1 MGAPSLQNRHADRW
15 EVRGP
20 ARCVMPS
27 RSRGLEPTVATCTSD
42 PFRTSYIHLNNG
54 TQREGAYLDMYS
66 RSWHEASK
74 AYLLEGIL
82 FCISARFGTSQRAR
96 SPYLGPTRMP
106 LFICKA
112 RVPWRS
118 DTCKARVH
126 WSSDTQLYLLGRN
139 TVTCA
144 WSWFSF
150 TPSSRC
156 AVLFA
161 CYLIWWSGII
171 LDMLAGAKSGVAV
184 SIICTRGGITIYDPL
199 YMTRVN
205 CVSRFYRSKG

>member
-96 SPYLGPTRMP
+96 SPYLGPTIIGCRF
-106 LFICKA
+106 LYAKLAYLGEATHAKLAYIGAATHSC
-112 RVPWRS
+112 
-118 DTCKARVH
+118 TCWVA
-126 WSSDTQLYLLGRN
+126 
-139 TVTCA
+139 
-144 WSWFSF
+144 
-150 TPSSRC
+150 TPSPALGLGSLLRPPVVVLCCSLAISSGGLGSSSTCSRGPR
-156 AVLFA
+156 AESL
-161 CYLIWWSGII
+161 
-171 LDMLAGAKSGVAV
+171 
-184 SIICTRGGITIYDPL
+184 
-199 YMTRVN
+199 
-205 CVSRFYRSKG
+205 